1 MCAIKNLKRLK
12 AEPIEY
18 FKKKFDNMTK
28 RIWMSLTV
36 IVVWSISSLYFLS
49 SSSDGETAQS
59 FRTFI
64 HSSTPAKRT
73 LSVPKTRS
81 SVWKPPPPPPRIK
94 KRKRDTSQSLYVKM
108 QNQDIF
114 GRCDLGDEP
123 VDFSQAETLCERD
136 PLCKAF
142 VEIDGQAYLKSC
154 VNPDKGSK
162 GGRTL
167 YVYHTYYKELRE
179 TPPTK
184 TSNLRRKPLPKT
196 DSTKNIYTSSSSS
209 SQRPSIFQWKTNH
222 PSITSPSSYS
232 DVPAAHQWRY
242 DSSKL
247 FAPPSECRWP
257 KEPPARPTE
266 SFEKLIREVC
276 SKQSSKAC
284 ELFKFTLV
292 DAWDKALTWIK
303 EDDTAYVITGDIPLM
318 WLRDS
323 VAQVTPYL
331 YIANDPSI
339 QRLMEGLLR
348 RIMVWIDMDPY
359 VVFEREVR
367 EYDCLSV

>member
-1 MCAIKNLKRLK
+1 MKCLLK
-12 AEPIEY
+12 AEPTQSQY
-18 FKKKFDNMTK
+18 FKKVDNMTK

-94 KRKRDTSQSLYVKM
+94 KHKRDTSQPLYVKM

-167 YVYHTYYKELRE
+167 YVYHTYYKDIRE
-179 TPPTK
+179 TPNPP
-184 TSNLRRKPLPKT
+184 NLRKSPKT
-196 DSTKNIYTSSSSS
+196 NGNIYTSSSSS
-209 SQRPSIFQWKTNH
+209 SSSSRSSAVHSLDAPIIRQFPSNVAPRSMTKLGVMIFPTRWLGACS
-222 PSITSPSSYS
+222 SI
-232 DVPAAHQWRY
+232 A
-242 DSSKL
+242 L
-247 FAPPSECRWP
+247 L
-257 KEPPARPTE
+257 ARMFP
-266 SFEKLIREVC
+266 
-276 SKQSSKAC
+276 
-284 ELFKFTLV
+284 
-292 DAWDKALTWIK
+292 
-303 EDDTAYVITGDIPLM
+303 
-318 WLRDS
+318 
-323 VAQVTPYL
+323 
-331 YIANDPSI
+331 
-339 QRLMEGLLR
+339 
-348 RIMVWIDMDPY
+348 
-359 VVFEREVR
+359 
-367 EYDCLSV
+367 

>member
-1 MCAIKNLKRLK
+1 
-12 AEPIEY
+12 
-18 FKKKFDNMTK
+18 MTK

-94 KRKRDTSQSLYVKM
+94 KHKRDTSQPLYVKM

-154 VNPDKGSK
+154 VNPDKSSK

-167 YVYHTYYKELRE
+167 YVYHTYYKDIRK
-179 TPPTK
+179 TPNPP
-184 TSNLRRKPLPKT
+184 NLRKSPKT
-196 DSTKNIYTSSSSS
+196 NGNIYTSSSSSSSS

-222 PSITSPSSYS
+222 PSTTSPSSYS

-247 FAPPSECRWP
+247 FAPPSGCRWP
-257 KEPPARPTE
+257 KEPPVRSVRSLFSSTCSEDSLVSPTRPH
-266 SFEKLIREVC
+266 S
-276 SKQSSKAC
+276 
-284 ELFKFTLV
+284 
-292 DAWDKALTWIK
+292 
-303 EDDTAYVITGDIPLM
+303 
-318 WLRDS
+318 
-323 VAQVTPYL
+323 
-331 YIANDPSI
+331 
-339 QRLMEGLLR
+339 
-348 RIMVWIDMDPY
+348 
-359 VVFEREVR
+359 
-367 EYDCLSV
+367 